1 MGNNFEVNTGNQHI
15 TAVENMVTVERVS
28 LNISQ
33 SVIVTTEDKV
43 RLSLESYIKKQNRRS
58 EYIAPLSLLIAII
71 ATLAT
76 ADFHDFL
83 LDSATWKAMF
93 VITGIIALGWLF
105 RSILFLRDQVSI
117 DDLIDDL
124 KRGNSVTNDNQ
135 SGSGVE

>member
-1 MGNNFEVNTGNQHI
+1 MDNNFKVSTGNQHI

-43 RLSLESYIKKQNRRS
+43 RLSLESYIKKQNRRL
-58 EYIAPLSLLIAII
+58 EYIAPFSLLIAII
-71 ATLAT
+71 ATLTT

-83 LDSATWKAMF
+83 LDSATWKAML
-93 VITGIIALGWLF
+93 VITGIIALGWFF

-124 KRGNSVTNDNQ
+124 KRGNSVTNDDKN
-135 SGSGVE
+135 GSGVE